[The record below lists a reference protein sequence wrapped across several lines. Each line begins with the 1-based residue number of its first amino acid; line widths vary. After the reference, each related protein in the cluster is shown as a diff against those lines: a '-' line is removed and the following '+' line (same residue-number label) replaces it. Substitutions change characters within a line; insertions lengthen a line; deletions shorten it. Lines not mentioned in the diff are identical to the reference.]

1 MGKKRSSSK
10 IFSEH
15 EIKQLESNPNVLHVT
30 DKSIT

>member
-15 EIKQLESNPNVLHVT
+15 EIKQLESNPNVLCEC
-30 DKSIT
+30 